1 MAKPYK
7 NAENHPE
14 LFKLGTAIKKS
25 ENRKNFHKKN
35 LQN

>member
-1 MAKPYK
+1 MATPYK

-14 LFKLGTAIKKS
+14 LFKLGAAIKKS
-25 ENRKNFHKKN
+25 ENKKKLHKKN